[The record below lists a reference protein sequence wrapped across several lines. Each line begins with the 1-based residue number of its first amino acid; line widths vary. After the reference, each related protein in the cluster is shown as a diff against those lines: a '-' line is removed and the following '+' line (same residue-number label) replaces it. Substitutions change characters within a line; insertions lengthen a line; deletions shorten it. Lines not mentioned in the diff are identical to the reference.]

1 MTQTHSEPDVL
12 VDALVNQI
20 IRHTHTKALLVDVL
34 LQYTNGHDAQ
44 IVDAVR
50 RQLQARQQAGLTAF
64 TQLCDDNRLLPT
76 IIAQE
81 VAQPHDTVHYDGQ
94 PIADQADPII
104 SLPTFGQ
111 DESWRDRSD
120 ESADELNEAEA
131 IEPVTA
137 IDVSFDDPVRMY
149 LQEIGKVKLLRAA
162 DEVVLAHRIEVGQRA
177 QKVRAQR
184 LVSKLTITRANELAV
199 LAVQSMAWAA
209 HLGQHELPSM
219 YATQPVTAWADI
231 QQSLTAPATQ
241 CACQLITPSHHPL
254 VNWVVTQM
262 HHWLWADHE
271 RRESNSQAYD
281 GMERSAVE
289 QIVAEWLAIQAPLL
303 WRIYE
308 LMRHHRMLRV
318 FDPQD
323 RDAWR
328 LLMGVV
334 ASELRHDVRTDI
346 ERCVVEIAGIYVA
359 SQSDMLGHERLL
371 HTLCERVVS
380 LYVEKI
386 DATDCCMRRVP
397 LDRLV
402 NEGDEARQA
411 LIQAN
416 LRLVVSI
423 AKKYTSYGLTM
434 MDLVQEGN
442 IGLMRAVE
450 KFDYTKGHKFST
462 YATWWIRQ
470 AITRSI
476 ADQSRT
482 IRLPVHMGEA
492 ISQVKRAAHK
502 LQQTMQREPTPEEI
516 AVVMDMTPRKVRHV
530 MASSMQPLSLEMPVG
545 QEGEGRM
552 GDFIEDDRIAG
563 PVEAAKRLMLRREL
577 EEVLASLPERE
588 RKILELRYGFSDGQA
603 RTLEEVG
610 ENFGITR
617 ERIRQ
622 IEAVALRKLRHPY
635 RGKKLRGYLE

>member
-1 MTQTHSEPDVL
+1 MTQIHSEPDVL

-20 IRHTHTKALLVDVL
+20 VRHAHTQALLVDVL
-34 LQYTNGHDAQ
+34 LQYTNGQDAQ
-44 IVDAVR
+44 IVDAVQ
-50 RQLQARQQAGLTAF
+50 RQLQARQLFGMATAARLPQAEF
-64 TQLCDDNRLLPT
+64 LLPT
-76 IIAQE
+76 QPLVD
-81 VAQPHDTVHYDGQ
+81 VAPALANAHYDGQ
-94 PIADQADPII
+94 PLLVEPATVAFN
-104 SLPTFGQ
+104 T
-111 DESWRDRSD
+111 SD
-120 ESADELNEAEA
+120 EVLPWVDSAHEDNVHDGLSDTEV
-131 IEPVTA
+131 IEPVTT

-184 LVSKLTITRANELAV
+184 LVSKLSANRANELAM
-199 LAVQSMAWAA
+199 LAVQAMAWAA
-209 HLGQHELPSM
+209 HLCQHDLPRM
-219 YATQPVTAWADI
+219 YSHQPDIAWSTIKNSVGAI
-231 QQSLTAPATQ
+231 TVRECQFIAPSTS
-241 CACQLITPSHHPL
+241 PM
-254 VNWVVTQM
+254 VNWVVTHM
-262 HHWLWADHE
+262 HHWLHDDHE
-271 RRESNSQAYD
+271 RREFHCDAYD
-281 GMERSAVE
+281 GLDRAAVE
-289 QIVAEWLAIQAPLL
+289 QIVEQWLLTQAPLL
-303 WRIYE
+303 WRVYE
-308 LMRHHRMLRV
+308 LMRHHRMIRV
-318 FDPQD
+318 FDSGD
-323 RDAWR
+323 REAWR
-328 LLMGVV
+328 VLVGVV
-334 ASELRHDVRTDI
+334 ASELRHDLRNDI
-346 ERCVVEIAGIYVA
+346 EHCVVEIAGIYVA
-359 SQSDMLGHERLL
+359 SQAEMLEHERSL
-371 HTLCERVVS
+371 HTLYERVVS

-386 DATDCCMRRVP
+386 DTSECCLRRVP

-516 AVVMDMTPRKVRHV
+516 AEVMGMTPTKVRRTLE
-530 MASSMQPLSLEMPVG
+530 ASMQPLSLEMPVG

-552 GDFIEDDRIAG
+552 GDFIEDERIAG
-563 PVEAAKRLMLRREL
+563 PVEAAKQLMLRREL

-635 RGKKLRGYLE
+635 RGKKLRGFLE